1 MSEMLDKEKLDN
13 PIEVFGYF
21 LDLAL
26 SSDKPIKDEDKEKN
40 DDCDS

>member
-1 MSEMLDKEKLDN
+1 MSNEQKLDN

-26 SSDKPIKDEDKEKN
+26 SSDKPIKDEEKDDVDK
-40 DDCDS
+40 S

>member
-1 MSEMLDKEKLDN
+1 MTNEQKLDN

-26 SSDKPIKDEDKEKN
+26 SSNKPIKDEDKEKN
-40 DDCDS
+40 DECDS